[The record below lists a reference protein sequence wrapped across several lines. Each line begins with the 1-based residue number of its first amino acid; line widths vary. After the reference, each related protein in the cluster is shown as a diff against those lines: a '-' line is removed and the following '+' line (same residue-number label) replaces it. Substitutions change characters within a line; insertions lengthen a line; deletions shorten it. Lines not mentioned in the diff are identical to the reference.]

1 MKFDF
6 RNPNFLIGIML
17 LLLGGF
23 FLLDQ
28 FLSFDFGQYFW
39 QFFIIIPGVLIF
51 LYSLQLADGKGE
63 GLSIFGGIVTA
74 TGLLLLAQS
83 ITGLWASWAYAWS
96 LIVPTSLGLSMV
108 IRGNRIKNQKMIADG
123 KNLAKIGL
131 IIFGAGFVFFELLIG
146 ISGFRIGT
154 AGWSIALIA
163 AGIIIIL
170 YSLLRPRKS

>member
-28 FLSFDFGQYFW
+28 FLSFDFGKYFW
-39 QFFIIIPGVLIF
+39 PFFIIIPGALIF
-51 LYSLQLADGKGE
+51 VYSLQLVDAKGE
-63 GLSIFGGIVTA
+63 GLSIFGGILTA

-83 ITGLWASWAYAWS
+83 LTGLWASWAYAWS
-96 LIVPTSLGLSMV
+96 LIAPTSLGLSMI
-108 IRGNRIKNQKMIADG
+108 IRGNRTNNQKMTADG

-146 ISGFRIGT
+146 ISGLRIGT
-154 AGWSIALIA
+154 MGWSIALLA

-170 YSLLRPRKS
+170 YSFLRPRKS